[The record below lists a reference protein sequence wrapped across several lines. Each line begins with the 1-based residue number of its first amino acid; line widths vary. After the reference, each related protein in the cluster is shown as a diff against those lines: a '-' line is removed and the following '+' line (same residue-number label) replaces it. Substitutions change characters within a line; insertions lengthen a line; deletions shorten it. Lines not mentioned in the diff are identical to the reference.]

1 MSINFEELFATG
13 GNKSEDV
20 KFVSEFAKEQQEK
33 GNLSD
38 EEIMRQC
45 LEHMASQSN
54 AELTRKVCALNGQV
68 GAGIEGLQDLGK
80 WGNLQ
85 AIAQHAIEAAI
96 KAQEKDH
103 IHIDGERHARWVL
116 GNKLRLTVLQTGW
129 SYFEGVFTP
138 EFLKSNGWVTPKDK
152 Q

>member
-1 MSINFEELFATG
+1 MSFDFEELFATG

-20 KFVSEFAKEQQEK
+20 KFVTEFAKEQQEK
-33 GNLSD
+33 GKLSD

-54 AELTRKVCALNGQV
+54 AELTRKVCALNEQV
-68 GAGIEGLQDLGK
+68 ASGIEGLQDLGK
-80 WGNLQ
+80 WSNLQ

-96 KAQEKDH
+96 QAQEKDH
-103 IHIDGERHARWVL
+103 IHIDGERHARWIL
-116 GNKLRLTVLQTGW
+116 GNKVRLAALQTGW

-138 EFLKSNGWVTPKDK
+138 DFLKKNGWVNEEQK
-152 Q
+152 